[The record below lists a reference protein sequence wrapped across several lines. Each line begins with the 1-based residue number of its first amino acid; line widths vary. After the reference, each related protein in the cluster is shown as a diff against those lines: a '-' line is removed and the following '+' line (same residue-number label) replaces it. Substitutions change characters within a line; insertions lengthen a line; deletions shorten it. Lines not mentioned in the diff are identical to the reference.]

1 MNGMFGTLFKIVAAG
16 GITYVIVI
24 KVLGL
29 FPSVSIAAL
38 VGFYF
43 AGALSSLVILSAQLK
58 PDLVPIQEYRARQR
72 RKRACNE
79 RHCRNGWNK

>member
-16 GITYVIVI
+16 GITYVVVI

-38 VGFYF
+38 VGF
-43 AGALSSLVILSAQLK
+43 
-58 PDLVPIQEYRARQR
+58 
-72 RKRACNE
+72 
-79 RHCRNGWNK
+79 